1 MFVPSPAG
9 GIAEVRDVPKPVVQA
24 GQVLVRARAA
34 GINRGELGILNGL
47 TKGSPQP
54 TGIEFAGEIE
64 ECASDV
70 QGFSPGD
77 RVMGHWRAGQAEYVA
92 ADHRVLMRIPQG
104 ISWVD
109 AGAFI
114 NVFTTAHDAIVSN
127 ARLRSGESVLINAA
141 SSGIGMAAIQIARL
155 IGAKPVIASSGSA
168 AKLEQLRPLG
178 MDVGIDTAQ
187 GNFADAVLKATSDK
201 GVDVI
206 IDSVGA
212 SVFSDN
218 MRCMALKG
226 RLVGIGRMGGKMS
239 QIDLDLLAL
248 RRLSL
253 IGVTFRTRTDDE
265 RAACVQA
272 AARDLLPAFADG
284 RIRPLIDRVLPMSA
298 VREAH
303 ARMQSNQHIGKIV
316 LEI

>member
-1 MFVPSPAG
+1 
-9 GIAEVRDVPKPVVQA
+9 
-24 GQVLVRARAA
+24 
-34 GINRGELGILNGL
+34 
-47 TKGSPQP
+47 
-54 TGIEFAGEIE
+54 
-64 ECASDV
+64 
-70 QGFSPGD
+70 
-77 RVMGHWRAGQAEYVA
+77 
-92 ADHRVLMRIPQG
+92 MRIPQG